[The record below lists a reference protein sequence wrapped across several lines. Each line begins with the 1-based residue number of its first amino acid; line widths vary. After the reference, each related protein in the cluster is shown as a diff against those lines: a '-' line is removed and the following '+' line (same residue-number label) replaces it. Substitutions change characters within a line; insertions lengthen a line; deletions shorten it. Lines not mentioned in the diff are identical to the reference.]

1 MATKTRKQEQPDIDI
16 AETFSKT
23 ERYIDENKNSLGIIA
38 GAIVLVIGGY
48 FAYTTWILGPK
59 EREAAE
65 QIYVAERYFEKDSL
79 NLALKGDGN
88 YPGFLQIIDDYGSTS
103 SANLAHYYAG
113 IIYLKQGEYQKAIDY
128 LKDYDA
134 DDQMTRAMSLG
145 AIGDAYTE
153 LGKLDDAIKYYDR
166 AATSESNNFTSPI
179 FLLKKGIA
187 QETAGKHMQALE
199 TYRIIK
205 QKYPESA
212 EGRDIDRYIGKMEA
226 MNR

>member
-1 MATKTRKQEQPDIDI
+1 MATKTRKQENNDLDI
-16 AETFSKT
+16 AESFSKT
-23 ERYIDENKNSLGIIA
+23 ERYIDENKKSLGIIA
-38 GAIVLVIGGY
+38 GAIILVVGGY

-59 EREAAE
+59 EKEAAE

-79 NLALKGDGN
+79 ELALKGDGN
-88 YPGFLQIIDDYGSTS
+88 YPGFLQIIDDYGMTG

-113 IIYLKQGEYQKAIDY
+113 IIYLRQGEFQKAIDY

-145 AIGDAYTE
+145 AIGDAYSE
-153 LGKLDDAIKYYDR
+153 LGNMDDAISYYDK
-166 AATSESNNFTSPI
+166 AATSEPNQFTSPM
-179 FLLKKGIA
+179 FLLKKGIS
-187 QETAGKHMQALE
+187 QEAAGKHKQALE
-199 TYRIIK
+199 TYRSVK

-212 EGRDIDRYIGKMEA
+212 EGRDIDRYIGKLEA

>member
-16 AETFSKT
+16 VETFSKT
-23 ERYIDENKNSLGIIA
+23 ERYIDENKKSLGIIA
-38 GAIVLVIGGY
+38 GAIILVVGGY

-79 NLALKGDGN
+79 ELALKGDGN
-88 YPGFLQIIDDYGSTS
+88 YPGFLQIIDDYGMTS
-103 SANLAHYYAG
+103 SANLAHYYVG
-113 IIYLKQGEYQKAIDY
+113 IIYLRQGEYQKAIQY

-134 DDQMTRAMSLG
+134 DDQMTKAMSLG

-153 LGKLDDAIKYYDR
+153 LGDLDKAISYYDK
-166 AATSESNNFTSPI
+166 AATSVANNFTSPI
-179 FLLKKGIA
+179 FLLKKGIT
-187 QETAGKHMQALE
+187 QEAAGKHKKALE
-199 TYRIIK
+199 TYHTIK

-212 EGRDIDRYIGKMEA
+212 EGRDIDKYIGKMEA
-226 MNR
+226 MHR